1 VTSQP
6 PDLRVSDAD
15 RERVA
20 ERLRDAAGEGRLTV
34 EELDE
39 RVERAYAARTAG
51 ELSTLTADLPTTA
64 WAAPPGKPPDR
75 KPRRWLVSIMG
86 GGNLR
91 GRWRAGEKLTAVS
104 LMSGGNVD
112 LRHAQ
117 ITSREIRITA
127 IAVMGGVDVIVPAG
141 VDVEVTGFAFMGGNE
156 DKVPVQ
162 ELPADAPRVHVR
174 AFSVMGGVCARMK
187 RSERKALEESGARP
201 APPLPPPPRP
211 PAPPRPP
218 GV

>member
-20 ERLRDAAGEGRLTV
+20 ERLRDAAGEGRLTLD
-34 EELDE
+34 ELDE

-51 ELSTLTADLPTTA
+51 ELTTLTADLPATTGA
-64 WAAPPGKPPDR
+64 GLSAKPSDR

-91 GRWRAGEKLTAVS
+91 GRWRAGEKLTVVS

-127 IAVMGGVDVIVPAG
+127 IAFMGGVDVIVPAG
-141 VDVEVTGFAFMGGNE
+141 VDVEVTGFALMGGY
-156 DKVPVQ
+156 DDRVPVQ
-162 ELPADAPRVHVR
+162 DLPPDAPRVHVR
-174 AFSVMGGVCARMK
+174 AFPIMGGVTARM
-187 RSERKALEESGARP
+187 RRRDRKALE
-201 APPLPPPPRP
+201 APQQP
-211 PAPPRPP
+211 
-218 GV
+218 